1 MVNGDI
7 MTNQENRTLPWSFT
21 LLTAM
26 IMFVPF
32 VFTQIELVFC
42 RQLTFAEMLKIYATL
57 PVQFVVLCCFAI
69 PFAER
74 YVLAKNILSFDGSI
88 ATLDTA
94 NFFAKLWPPTT
105 VAVPIVFIP
114 IIAAAVTSGAK
125 TVGADLAFV
134 TVLSANVGQTFIFG
148 VAIYISFIEKY
159 EKWLSFL
166 PLREQDLSLTV
177 KKRVVLVAF
186 FSVLGIAGVSM
197 CPLLSGHLASMSFVE
212 VLSQFV
218 IPLASV
224 SGVVIV
230 INFYRMAN
238 GISGRLEKLSDFAHA
253 LAKKDFSLSKLAVES
268 RDDMGLLINALNQFH
283 DVTKELLGAISESAD
298 LSKNTAHNL
307 SENMLK
313 TSSSI
318 SQIIANINSVKNQVT
333 AQGTSI
339 SEAGGTVKDIEQL
352 LLGLNSSIEAQSAEV
367 NQASA
372 AVEQMVANIR
382 SVSQILEKNTQ
393 AVNSLGEVSS
403 QGQIKVEA
411 AVATSQRIL
420 NESSGLIEASSIIQN
435 IAEQTNLLAM
445 NAAIEAA
452 HAGEAG
458 RGFAVVADEIRKLA
472 EQSNKQGKEITE
484 RLNSLEMTI
493 AEVTSSTKDMQEQ
506 FALIFRQSQDVQEQE
521 RVMAEAMKE
530 QAGGSEQVLLAMRE
544 IKESTADVKQSG
556 EEMLGGSR
564 KIVSEMDVISNAAN
578 TITHAM
584 EAMAAGTGLITNAID
599 AVSKDSDR
607 NEAEIET
614 LLGQISQ
621 FKL

>member
-1 MVNGDI
+1 

>member
-32 VFTQIELVFC
+32 VFTQIELAFC

-125 TVGADLAFV
+125 MVGADLAFV
-134 TVLSANVGQTFIFG
+134 TVLSASIGQTFILG

-352 LLGLNSSIEAQSAEV
+352 LLGLNNSIEAQSAEV

-484 RLNSLEMTI
+484 RLNSLETTI

>member
-1 MVNGDI
+1 MD
-7 MTNQENRTLPWSFT
+7 NQEKQTLPWSFT
-21 LLTAM
+21 LLTAL

-32 VFTQIELVFC
+32 IFTQIELVFC
-42 RQLTFAEMLKIYATL
+42 RQLTFAEMLKIYAAF
-57 PVQFVVLCCFAI
+57 PVQLVAICCFAI
-69 PFAER
+69 PLAER
-74 YVLAKNILSFDGSI
+74 YVLAKNILSFDGTL

-114 IIAAAVTSGAK
+114 LLAAALTSGAK
-125 TVGADLAFV
+125 KVGADLAFV
-134 TVLSANVGQTFIFG
+134 TVLSASIGQTFILG

-166 PLREQDLSLTV
+166 PLREQDLSLTI
-177 KKRVVLVAF
+177 KKRVVLIAL

-197 CPLLSGHLASMSFVE
+197 CPLLAGNLASMSFVDI
-212 VLSQFV
+212 LSQFV
-218 IPLASV
+218 IPLAAS
-224 SGVVIV
+224 SGIVIV

-268 RDDMGLLINALNQFH
+268 RDDLGLLINALNQFY

-298 LSKNTAHNL
+298 LSKNTAQNL
-307 SENMLK
+307 NENMSK

-333 AQGTSI
+333 AQGGSI
-339 SEAGGTVKDIEQL
+339 DEAGGTVKDIERL
-352 LLGLNSSIEAQSAEV
+352 LLGLNNSIEEQSSEV

-411 AVATSQRIL
+411 AVSTAQRIL

-484 RLNSLEMTI
+484 RLNSLESTI

-521 RVMAEAMKE
+521 HVIAQAMRE
-530 QAGGSEQVLLAMRE
+530 QASGSEQVLLAMRE
-544 IKESTADVKQSG
+544 IKESTAGVKQSG

-564 KIVSEMDVISNAAN
+564 KIVSEMDVLHTAAN

-584 EAMAAGTGLITNAID
+584 EAMAAGTGLITSTID
-599 AVSKDSDR
+599 AVSKDSVR
-607 NEAEIET
+607 NKAEIET